1 LEGNT
6 LNTGLDFD
14 EMMDEADSIIVI
26 VERGERLEMAFTQN
40 LTEMEVL
47 DILAFT
53 TAQFYEVAEGEEPP
67 SLH

>member
-1 LEGNT
+1 
-6 LNTGLDFD
+6 LNTGIDFD

-53 TAQFYEVAEGEEPP
+53 TTQFYEVAEGEEPP

>member
-1 LEGNT
+1 
-6 LNTGLDFD
+6 
-14 EMMDEADSIIVI
+14 MMDEADSIIVI

>member
-1 LEGNT
+1 